1 MRSFRLWSPRTS
13 NVLLAIFF
21 FGALCTVSCVA
32 QRSANRLT
40 AMAPVPAGAQFD
52 RGGHLDVR
60 QATRAYL
67 DEIPADKKAASDRYF
82 EGKYW
87 LILWDALYSIAV
99 LLLLLFS
106 GISAKMRNVAERVT
120 RFRGIHAWI
129 YFAEFSVVTFALGL
143 PLTIYESFYREHI
156 YQQSHQPFVGW
167 LRDSLVAFAVSV
179 VLGGLLVAVL
189 YWVVRRAPRTWHL
202 WATVVSIVFIALGA
216 LIFPVYL
223 APLFNTYT
231 PVRNPAV
238 TVPVLKMAHA
248 NGIPVDKL
256 VEVNASKQTTN
267 VSANVSGLFGT
278 TRITLNDNLLNTS
291 SLPEIEAVTGHEMG
305 HYVLHH
311 VIKFLVEYAVLLFV
325 FFSVLRWWLESMQRR
340 RGGKWGTRGIDDL
353 ALFPA
358 AVMAITVILLLAT
371 PITNTMTR
379 SQEAEADMYGINA
392 SRQPDGFA
400 EAMLK
405 LGQYRKMEPGPVEEL
420 ILFDHPSGR
429 TRIIEAMRWKA
440 QNFET
445 VKQCEGY

>member
-1 MRSFRLWSPRTS
+1 MHSFRLWLFWTRDA
-13 NVLLAIFF
+13 LLAIVFCLLF
-21 FGALCTVSCVA
+21 TSPCTA
-32 QRSANRLT
+32 QRPADGLT
-40 AMAPVPAGAQFD
+40 SMPPIPAGAQFD
-52 RGGHLDVR
+52 STGHLDVQ

-67 DEIPADKKAASDRYF
+67 DEIPADKKAASNKYF

-99 LLLLLFS
+99 FLLLLFS
-106 GISAKMRNVAERVT
+106 GISAKMRNIAERAT
-120 RFRGIHAWI
+120 RLRWIHAWI
-129 YFAEFSVVTFALGL
+129 YTAEFSMVTFVLGL
-143 PLTIYESFYREHI
+143 PLTIYENFYREHI

-179 VLGGLLVAVL
+179 VLGGLLVAIL

-202 WATVVSIVFIALGA
+202 WATMVFIAFISMGA
-216 LIFPVYL
+216 LIAPVYL
-223 APLFNTYT
+223 APLFNTYK
-231 PVRNPAV
+231 PVENPAV

-256 VEVNASKQTTN
+256 VENNASKQTTN

-278 TRITLNDNLLNTS
+278 TRITLNDNLLNTA

-311 VIKFLVEYAVLLFV
+311 VIKFLIEYAVLFFVLF
-325 FFSVLRWWLESMQRR
+325 SMLRWWLESMQRR
-340 RGGKWGTRGIDDL
+340 RGGNWGTRGIDDL

-358 AVMAITVILLLAT
+358 ATMAITVLLLLAT

-405 LGQYRKMEPGPVEEL
+405 LGQYRKMEPGPAEEF
-420 ILFDHPSGR
+420 IFFDHPSGR

-440 QNFET
+440 QNLQT
-445 VKQCEGY
+445 MKQCEGY